1 MDTDA
6 HGLVPF
12 NPFVTASIRDVNEIV
27 VMQIAIIG
35 EADVL
40 CTKDDDFFRKPA
52 SRCTVCAPDAYSTP
66 TLVYNLI

>member
-1 MDTDA
+1 
-6 HGLVPF
+6 
-12 NPFVTASIRDVNEIV
+12 
-27 VMQIAIIG
+27 MQIAIIG

-66 TLVYNLI
+66 ALVYNLI